1 MATKKTP
8 TYDEAIQE
16 IEQILEQV
24 ELGNL
29 EIDQLSDKLKR
40 VSQLINICKT
50 KIGKTEEEIN
60 KILKNIEGQS

>member
-1 MATKKTP
+1 MAVKKTP
-8 TYDEAIQE
+8 TYDEAIHE
-16 IEQILEQV
+16 IEEILEQV
-24 ELGNL
+24 EVGDL

-50 KIGKTEEEIN
+50 KIGKTEDEIA